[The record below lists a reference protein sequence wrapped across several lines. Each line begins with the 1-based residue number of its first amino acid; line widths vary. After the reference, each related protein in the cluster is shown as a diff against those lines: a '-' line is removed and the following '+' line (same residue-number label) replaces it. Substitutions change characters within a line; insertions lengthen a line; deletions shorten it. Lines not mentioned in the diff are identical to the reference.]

1 MANGPAFL
9 AALLKCPSGTCGLW
23 NIAQAGGV
31 GNSSNE
37 GGIDC
42 VAAPG
47 TPVYALAAG
56 QLRGAGYFCHASCK
70 TCTDGSFSNSTPA
83 CANGHPG
90 YGVVTIRCTVPGYGS
105 NDIYYQ
111 HIVIDPSIK
120 LYPNGTTS
128 GPNIAKGQLIGT
140 VSQQGETEI
149 GFNATNWGMIWGPD
163 PHPAAWSNTPDVLIR
178 ALVNADPSFN
188 WGTQTQAG
196 TGGAGGP
203 GIVQKAGLI
212 IAPNDNVAIILNAV
226 DTALE
231 IVNPFDVTTNTDYTV
246 FGIINTGIA
255 DPTSYVVDVLGN
267 IGYDAS
273 ALIVRFIFLLI
284 GIGILLAIG
293 QNLAS
298 TTTQNQANMV
308 GGAQGIMGIVG
319 ALA

>member
-23 NIAQAGGV
+23 NIARAGGV

-56 QLRGAGYFCHASCK
+56 QLRGAGYFCHGGPFNNTS
-70 TCTDGSFSNSTPA
+70 SF
-83 CANGHPG
+83 CANGNPG

-149 GFNATNWGMIWGPD
+149 GFNATNWGTIWGPD
-163 PHPAAWSNTPDVLIR
+163 PHPGAWSTTPDVLIR

-212 IAPNDNVAIILNAV
+212 IAPNDNVAIILHAV

-246 FGIINTGIA
+246 FGINTGIA
-255 DPTSYVVDVLGN
+255 DPASYVVDVLGN

-293 QNLAS
+293 QNLAHTYGS
-298 TTTQNQANMV
+298 QVTQQL
-308 GGAQGIMGIVG
+308 GGAQGIAQIAG
-319 ALA
+319 AFA